1 MNSYAYKNGY
11 MFRFSIHHN
20 GRVWGDNLIIT
31 AFENDGAVNTELCRV
46 AVPVRDAAGLAVR
59 INKRSCSAA
68 GGALGLYSFIADCIK
83 NDFMLDWVYK
93 IVRAFVPGVE
103 I

>member
-1 MNSYAYKNGY
+1 MNTYAYKNGY

-20 GRVWGDNLIIT
+20 GLVWGDNLIIT
-31 AFENDGAVNTELCRV
+31 AFGSADNAELCRV

-68 GGALGLYSFIADCIK
+68 GGALGLYCFVSDCIK
-83 NDFMLDWVYK
+83 NNLMMDWVYK